1 MRKNLRMASSR
12 NEKLMKTLIHHGG
25 SLGDTLLSLPSFE
38 AIRKDS
44 SSVHFIGGQDIA
56 GFLNETGWVDTFSCA
71 GSAVNASLYTSA
83 DVRARRFL
91 ESFDRAFVFTSQD
104 DSPVAATIGA
114 VIPRTRTI
122 TAVPPDSADIHVA
135 AYRLAQHSGYERPLL
150 PPTLTLSL
158 PDDAQELLAEAGCVD
173 GRLPVAIHPG
183 SGGKKKCWPLEK
195 YCELVARI
203 AGDFRPIFL
212 FFSGPAEEQ
221 SVKKQIDRFSRSRQ
235 DVTHIADGSLRTAAS
250 LLSRCSLYI
259 GNDSGFSHLAAA
271 TGCRVLALFGPT
283 NPAVWGPLGNVE
295 IVSAGFP
302 APIDRI
308 AVDTVFRVAA
318 SLLAPG
324 TVLSR

>member
-1 MRKNLRMASSR
+1 
-12 NEKLMKTLIHHGG
+12 MKTLIHHGG
-25 SLGDTLLSLPSFE
+25 SLGDTLLSLPCFE

-44 SSVHFIGGQDIA
+44 SSVHFIGGRDIA
-56 GFLNETGWVDTFSCA
+56 GFLNEAGWVDTFSCA
-71 GSAVNASLYTSA
+71 DSAVNASLYTSA
-83 DVRARRFL
+83 DVHARRFL
-91 ESFDRAFVFTSQD
+91 ASFNRAFVFTSRR
-104 DSPVAATIGA
+104 DSTVAASIGA

-122 TAVPPDSADIHVA
+122 TAVPPDGEDIHVA
-135 AYRLAQHSGYERPLL
+135 EYRLAQLSGYARSLL
-150 PPTLTLSL
+150 PPTLKLSV
-158 PDDAQELLAEAGCVD
+158 PDDAQALLAEAGCVD
-173 GRLPVAIHPG
+173 GRLQVAIHPG
-183 SGGKKKCWPLEK
+183 SGGKKKCWPFEK
-195 YCELVARI
+195 YCELAARI
-203 AGDFRPIFL
+203 ARDFRPIFL

-221 SVKKQIDRFSRSRQ
+221 ALKKQINRFSRNRN
-235 DVTHIADGSLRTAAS
+235 DVTHIADGRLRMAVS

-308 AVDTVFRVAA
+308 EVHTVFRMAT
-318 SLLAPG
+318 SLIAPG